1 MVHLSHVRDVRI
13 HSYRDYMIKYSNFD
27 ILYLLAAYA
36 CLCTPCFTAQL
47 TDRQGDHFLTCC
59 LNPCVLSGIRTKVRT
74 AYNIEVNIYISYRT
88 AIFSSRE
95 VYYKISV

>member
-1 MVHLSHVRDVRI
+1 
-13 HSYRDYMIKYSNFD
+13 MIKYSNFD

-74 AYNIEVNIYISYRT
+74 AYKIEVNIYTYISYCT